1 MKATLARSVKFSA
14 QKADVK
20 GNELG
25 YQSLVGALLDL
36 EKNADPSVKL
46 HALVGLNSIVSKN
59 LEIMKGDVK
68 SKRLENFIYK
78 ETAQRKELLEIVD
91 LGPFK

>member
-1 MKATLARSVKFSA
+1 M
-14 QKADVK
+14 
-20 GNELG
+20 
-25 YQSLVGALLDL
+25 
-36 EKNADPSVKL
+36 
-46 HALVGLNSIVSKN
+46 GLNSIVSKN